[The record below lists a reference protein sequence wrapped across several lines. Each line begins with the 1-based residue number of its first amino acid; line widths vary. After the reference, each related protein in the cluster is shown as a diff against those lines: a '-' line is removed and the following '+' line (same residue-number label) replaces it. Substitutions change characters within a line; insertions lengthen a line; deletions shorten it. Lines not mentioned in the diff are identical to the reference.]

1 MSIKK
6 LHSGIVLLIDS
17 EFTCWEG
24 SLASGWSDPDFPA
37 EIIEVGII
45 AYQPVTQKRIAH
57 FSSLAKPIVNP
68 ELSDYAL
75 DLLPITQD
83 EIDNA
88 PSYTDMIEAIKTWIL
103 AYADPDSPTVGW
115 GLLDR
120 RFITL
125 HGERCGVSDPFGD
138 RPHIAMD
145 VLAKTALGIERSMN
159 IEREFVRDRFGLK
172 DISDRHRAL
181 NDAEDLISFDKALQD
196 WAQQIKLAQGQSN
209 LGTEP
214 V

>member
-1 MSIKK
+1 MSIKN

-24 SLASGWSDPDFPA
+24 SLASGWSDPAFPA
-37 EIIEVGII
+37 EIIEIGII
-45 AYQPVTQKRIAH
+45 AYEPVTQKRIAH

-68 ELSDYAL
+68 ELSEYSL

-88 PSYTDMIEAIKTWIL
+88 PSYPDMVEAIETWLL
-103 AYADPDSPTVGW
+103 AHADPDSPTVGW

-120 RFITL
+120 KFISL
-125 HGERCGVSDPFGD
+125 HGERCGVPDPFGD

-145 VLAKTALGIERSMN
+145 VLAKAALGIERGAS
-159 IEREFVRDRFGLK
+159 IEREDIRDRLGLK
-172 DISDRHRAL
+172 DISGRHRAL
-181 NDAEDLISFDKALQD
+181 KDAEDLISFDDALARLD
-196 WAQQIKLAQGQSN
+196 SP
-209 LGTEP
+209 E
-214 V
+214 